1 MPGSHAEASAG
12 AAPEVSVIVT
22 SRERRDALL
31 DTLRA
36 LAVQTLPGTAYEVL
50 VVDDGSSDGTFEAAS
65 ALQVPYDL
73 RVLRHP
79 QQRGV
84 AAGRNTAIR
93 DARGRVL
100 VFLSDD
106 LLVPEGFLAAHLATL
121 ARHPGAWVVGG
132 FRQLPSLR
140 GTPFGRYLDDLEES
154 FTDARKQTPVGPDL
168 WELHWP
174 TARNL
179 SLPRADFEAVGP
191 FDERFRSTCEDQDLA
206 ERARAAGIRFLYDA
220 SIDCLH
226 NDQAGDL
233 LRCCRAQRRGT
244 HDTALFCAKHPGRHG
259 DSPFARANGPWSPR
273 DGALLTVKKGAKWL
287 LSRDPMLALLD
298 RAVPWLEHVRLPEP
312 LLRRAYRGLIG
323 LYTFRGWREG
333 LATLEGGSRP

>member
-1 MPGSHAEASAG
+1 MDASRAEG
-12 AAPEVSVIVT
+12 GVPPEASVIVT
-22 SRERRDALL
+22 TRERREALL
-31 DTLRA
+31 ATLRA
-36 LAVQTLPGTAYEVL
+36 LATQTVPPDAYEVV
-50 VVDDGSSDGTFEAAS
+50 VVDDGSTDGTYDAVAS
-65 ALQVPYDL
+65 LEVPYGL

-79 QQRGV
+79 QRRGV

-93 DARGRVL
+93 EAGGRVL
-100 VFLSDD
+100 ILLSDD
-106 LLVPEGFLAAHLATL
+106 LLVPEGFVAAHLAAL

-140 GTPFGRYLDDLEES
+140 ETPFGRYLDDLEDA
-154 FTDARKQTPVGPDL
+154 FTEARKRAPIGPDL
-168 WELHWP
+168 WALHWP

-244 HDTALFCAKHPGRHG
+244 HDTALFCAKHPERHG
-259 DSPFARANGPWSPR
+259 DSPFARANGPWSTR
-273 DGALLTVKKGAKWL
+273 DGVWLAAKKGAKWL
-287 LSRDPMLALLD
+287 LSRDPMLRLLD
-298 RAVPWLEHVRLPEP
+298 VAVPWLERARLPEP
-312 LLRRAYRGLIG
+312 LLRRAYRALIG
-323 LYTFRGWREG
+323 LHIFRGWREG
-333 LATLEGGSRP
+333 LATLRRGAPA

>member
-1 MPGSHAEASAG
+1 MGASRAETGPAPEAS
-12 AAPEVSVIVT
+12 VIIA
-22 SRERRDALL
+22 SRERREALL
-31 DTLRA
+31 ATLRA
-36 LAVQTLPGTAYEVL
+36 LAVQTVPPAAYEVV
-50 VVDDGSSDGTFEAAS
+50 VVDDGSTDGTYEAAA
-65 ALQVPYDL
+65 ALDVPYAL
-73 RVLRHP
+73 RMFRHP

-84 AAGRNTAIR
+84 SAGRNTAIR
-93 DARGRVL
+93 EARGRVL
-100 VFLSDD
+100 IFLSDD
-106 LLVPEGFLAAHLATL
+106 LLVPEGFVAAHLATL
-121 ARHPGAWVVGG
+121 ARHAGAWVVGG

-140 GTPFGRYLDDLEES
+140 DTPFGRYLDDLEES
-154 FTDARKQTPVGPDL
+154 FTEARKQAPVGPDL

-206 ERARAAGIRFLYDA
+206 VRARAAGIRFLYDA

-244 HDTALFCAKHPGRHG
+244 HDTALFCAKHPADHA
-259 DSPFARANGPWSPR
+259 DSPFARANGPWRPR
-273 DGALLTVKKGAKWL
+273 DGVRLGAKKAAKWL
-287 LSRDPMLALLD
+287 LSRGPMLALLD
-298 RAVPWLEHVRLPEP
+298 RAVPWLERMRAPEP

-323 LYTFRGWREG
+323 LHTFRGWREG
-333 LATLEGGSRP
+333 LETLERSHR

>member
-1 MPGSHAEASAG
+1 MAGPEA
-12 AAPEVSVIVT
+12 SVIVS
-22 SRERRDALL
+22 SRDRREALL
-31 DTLRA
+31 ATLRA
-36 LAVQTLPGTAYEVL
+36 LATQSVPADAYEVL
-50 VVDDGSSDGTFEAAS
+50 VVDDGSADGTYDAAR
-65 ALQVPYDL
+65 ALPVPYAL

-79 QQRGV
+79 ESRGV

-93 DARGRVL
+93 EARGRVL
-100 VFLSDD
+100 ILLSDD
-106 LLVPEGFLAAHLATL
+106 LLVPEGFVAAHLQAL

-140 GTPFGRYLDDLEES
+140 ETPFGRYLDDLEES
-154 FTDARKQTPVGPDL
+154 FTQARKQAPVGPDV
-168 WELHWP
+168 WELSWP

-206 ERARAAGIRFLYDA
+206 VRARAAGIRFLYDA

-244 HDTALFCAKHPGRHG
+244 HDTALFCAKHQGPHA
-259 DSPFARANGPWSPR
+259 DSPIARVNGPWSAR
-273 DGALLTVKKGAKWL
+273 DGIAVGLKKGAKRV
-287 LSRDPMLALLD
+287 LSHDPVLRALEG
-298 RAVPWLEHVRLPEP
+298 AVPWLERARAPEA

-323 LYTFRGWREG
+323 LHTFRGWREG
-333 LATLEGGSRP
+333 LATLRRDASA

>member
-1 MPGSHAEASAG
+1 MSGSRADAGVVPEA
-12 AAPEVSVIVT
+12 SVIVT
-22 SRERRDALL
+22 SRERREALL
-31 DTLRA
+31 ATLRA
-36 LAVQTLPGTAYEVL
+36 LATQTIAPAGYEAI
-50 VVDDGSSDGTFEAAS
+50 VVDDGSTDGSYEAAAS
-65 ALQVPYDL
+65 LAVPYAL
-73 RVLRHP
+73 RVLRHA

-93 DARGRVL
+93 EARGRVL
-100 VFLSDD
+100 IFLSDD
-106 LLVPEGFLAAHLATL
+106 LLVPEGFVAAHLASL

-140 GTPFGRYLDDLEES
+140 ATPFGRYLDDLEES
-154 FTDARKQTPVGPDL
+154 FTEARKRSAAGPDV

-206 ERARAAGIRFLYDA
+206 VRARAAGIRFLYDA

-244 HDTALFCAKHPGRHG
+244 HDTALFCAKHPERHG
-259 DSPFARANGPWSPR
+259 DSPFARVNGPWSPR
-273 DGALLTVKKGAKWL
+273 DGVFLTVRKGAKWL
-287 LSRDPMLALLD
+287 LSRDPMLRMLD
-298 RAVPWLEHVRLPEP
+298 RAVPWLERLRAPEP

-333 LATLEGGSRP
+333 LATLERGAHA